1 MLCNNFNQLAYLCLN
16 LNTMLIDQLYQI
28 YKEFPKVCTD
38 TRQISKD
45 CLFFALKGDN
55 FNGNSFADQALEAGA
70 KYVVL
75 DDPEFYKEDPAYIL
89 VDDVLSSLQDL
100 ARFHR
105 KHLKMPFI
113 GITGTNGK
121 TTSKE
126 LLNSVLSQKYHT
138 YATKGNLNNHIGVP
152 LTILSL
158 TEDIEIAIVEMGANH
173 VHEIEFLCGISNPT
187 HGFIT
192 NVGKAHLEGFGSF
205 EGVMQAKGELYDY
218 LNANQGQIYIQGDNE
233 YLLQMAANRNLKDV
247 IYYGFTE
254 KNQIQGGLVVAD
266 PFLTIFWK
274 NKDDAE
280 RQEVKTNLTGAYN
293 IENMLAAV
301 ALGKTFGLST
311 EQINAGLGNYVP
323 QNNRSQISK
332 TDKNTIIA
340 DYYNANASSMAA
352 ALGNLDVIQADRK
365 VAILGDMFE
374 MGDQSEVEHR
384 KVIEKAKSLNLDRL
398 IFVGKAFYAQRDDQ
412 ASYFESTDALKED
425 LVENPLDD
433 YLILLKASRGM
444 AFEKLM
450 EVL

>member
-1 MLCNNFNQLAYLCLN
+1 
-16 LNTMLIDQLYQI
+16 MLIDQLYQI

-105 KHLKMPFI
+105 KHLRMPFI

-218 LNANQGQIYIQGDNE
+218 LKANQGQIYIQGDNE

>member
-1 MLCNNFNQLAYLCLN
+1 
-16 LNTMLIDQLYQI
+16 MLIDQLYQI

-89 VDDVLSSLQDL
+89 VEDVLSSLQDL

-233 YLLQMAANRNLKDV
+233 YLLQMAADRNLKDV
-247 IYYGFTE
+247 IYYGFSE

-340 DYYNANASSMAA
+340 DYYNANASSMSA

-425 LVENPLDD
+425 LLENPLDD

>member
-1 MLCNNFNQLAYLCLN
+1 
-16 LNTMLIDQLYQI
+16 MLIDQLYQI

-233 YLLQMAANRNLKDV
+233 YLLLMAADRNLKDV

-412 ASYFESTDALKED
+412 ASFFESTDALKED

>member
-1 MLCNNFNQLAYLCLN
+1 MQ
-16 LNTMLIDQLYQI
+16 IDQLYQI
-28 YKEFPKVCTD
+28 YKEFPKICTD
-38 TRQISKD
+38 TRQISQD

-55 FNGNSFADQALEAGA
+55 FNGNSFAGQALQAGA

-75 DDPEFYKEDPAYIL
+75 DDPEFYREDPAYIL
-89 VDDVLSSLQDL
+89 VEDVLTSLQEL
-100 ARFHR
+100 AKFHR

-126 LLNSVLSQKYHT
+126 LLHSVLSQKYHT

-158 TEDIEIAIVEMGANH
+158 TEDVEIAIVEMGANH
-173 VHEIEFLCGISNPT
+173 VGEIAFLCSISQPT

-205 EGVMQAKGELYDY
+205 EGVMKAKGELYDY
-218 LNANQGQIYIQGDNE
+218 LKAHDGQIYMQGDNE
-233 YLLQMAANRNLKDV
+233 FLQQMAAARKLENV
-247 IYYGFTE
+247 IYYGFSE
-254 KNQIQGGLVVAD
+254 NNDIQGGLVVAD

-274 NKDDAE
+274 TQAE
-280 RQEVKTNLTGAYN
+280 EHHNEVKTNLTGAYN

-301 ALGKTFGLST
+301 ALGNTFELATEEINSGLS
-311 EQINAGLGNYVP
+311 NYIP

-352 ALGNLDVIQADRK
+352 ALANLDVIQADRK

-374 MGDQSEVEHR
+374 MGDQSEAEHK
-384 KVIEKAKSLNLDRL
+384 KVIEKAKSLKVDQL
-398 IFVGKAFYAQRDDQ
+398 IFVGKAFYALREDG
-412 ASYFESTDALKED
+412 AAFYENTED
-425 LVENPLDD
+425 LKKELQEHPLED
-433 YLILLKASRGM
+433 YMILLKASRGM
-444 AFEKLM
+444 AFEKLI

>member
-1 MLCNNFNQLAYLCLN
+1 
-16 LNTMLIDQLYQI
+16 MLIDQLYQI

-89 VDDVLSSLQDL
+89 VEDVLSSLQDL

-311 EQINAGLGNYVP
+311 EEINAGLGNYVP

>member
-1 MLCNNFNQLAYLCLN
+1 
-16 LNTMLIDQLYQI
+16 MLIDQLYQI

-89 VDDVLSSLQDL
+89 VEDVLSSLQDL

-425 LVENPLDD
+425 LLENPLDD

>member
-1 MLCNNFNQLAYLCLN
+1 MQIA
-16 LNTMLIDQLYQI
+16 QLYQI

-70 KYVVL
+70 KYVVI
-75 DDPEFYKEDPAYIL
+75 DDKNFYREDPAFIL
-89 VDDVLSSLQDL
+89 VEDVLAALQDL

-105 KHLKMPFI
+105 KHLKMPFV

-173 VHEIEFLCGISNPT
+173 VGEIAFLCGISQPT

-205 EGVMQAKGELYDY
+205 EGVMKAKGELYDF
-218 LNANQGQIYIQGDNE
+218 LRDHQGQIYVQGDNE
-233 YLLQMAANRNLKDV
+233 YLMQMAADRDLKDV
-247 IYYGFTE
+247 IHYGFSE
-254 KNQIQGGLVVAD
+254 QNDIQGGLVVAD
-266 PFLTIFWK
+266 PYLTIFWNAK
-274 NKDDAE
+274 GEEE
-280 RQEVKTNLTGAYN
+280 RQEVKTHLTGAYN

-311 EQINAGLGNYVP
+311 EQINDGLSNYVP
-323 QNNRSQISK
+323 QNNRSQITK
-332 TDKNTIIA
+332 TKKNTIIA

-352 ALGNLDVIQADRK
+352 ALSNLDVIQADRK

-374 MGDQSEVEHR
+374 MGDQSEIEHR
-384 KVIEKAKSLNLDRL
+384 KVIEKAKSLKLDRL
-398 IFVGKAFYAQRDDQ
+398 IFVGKAFYALKDDE
-412 ASYFESTDALKED
+412 ASFFASTDELKKELQEHPLED
-425 LVENPLDD
+425 
-433 YLILLKASRGM
+433 YMILLKASRGM

>member
-1 MLCNNFNQLAYLCLN
+1 
-16 LNTMLIDQLYQI
+16 MLIDQLYQI

>member
-1 MLCNNFNQLAYLCLN
+1 
-16 LNTMLIDQLYQI
+16 MLIDQLYQI

-89 VDDVLSSLQDL
+89 VEDVLSSLQDL

-126 LLNSVLSQKYHT
+126 LLNSVLSQKYYT

-205 EGVMQAKGELYDY
+205 EGVMQTKGELYDY

>member
-1 MLCNNFNQLAYLCLN
+1 
-16 LNTMLIDQLYQI
+16 MLIDQLYQI

-89 VDDVLSSLQDL
+89 VEDVLSSLQDL

-274 NKDDAE
+274 NKDDAA

>member
-1 MLCNNFNQLAYLCLN
+1 
-16 LNTMLIDQLYQI
+16 
-28 YKEFPKVCTD
+28 
-38 TRQISKD
+38 
-45 CLFFALKGDN
+45 
-55 FNGNSFADQALEAGA
+55 
-70 KYVVL
+70 
-75 DDPEFYKEDPAYIL
+75 
-89 VDDVLSSLQDL
+89 
-100 ARFHR
+100 
-105 KHLKMPFI
+105 MPFI

>member
-1 MLCNNFNQLAYLCLN
+1 
-16 LNTMLIDQLYQI
+16 MLIDQLYQI

-70 KYVVL
+70 KYVVI

-274 NKDDAE
+274 NKDDVE

-374 MGDQSEVEHR
+374 MGDQSEIEHR

>member
-1 MLCNNFNQLAYLCLN
+1 
-16 LNTMLIDQLYQI
+16 MLIDQLYQI

-70 KYVVL
+70 KYVVI

-89 VDDVLSSLQDL
+89 VEDVLSSLQDL

-218 LNANQGQIYIQGDNE
+218 LNDNQGQIYIQGDNE
-233 YLLQMAANRNLKDV
+233 YLLQMAADRNLKDV

-301 ALGKTFGLST
+301 ALGKTFGLSI
-311 EQINAGLGNYVP
+311 EEINAGLGNYVP

-332 TDKNTIIA
+332 TERNTIIA

-384 KVIEKAKSLNLDRL
+384 KVIEKAKSLKLDRL

-425 LVENPLDD
+425 LLENPLDD
-433 YLILLKASRGM
+433 FLILLKASRGM

>member
-1 MLCNNFNQLAYLCLN
+1 
-16 LNTMLIDQLYQI
+16 MLIDQLYQI

-70 KYVVL
+70 KYVVI

-89 VDDVLSSLQDL
+89 LEDVLSSLQDL

-113 GITGTNGK
+113 GVTGTNGK

-274 NKDDAE
+274 NKDDAA

-412 ASYFESTDALKED
+412 ASYFESTDALKEN

>member
-89 VDDVLSSLQDL
+89 VEDVLSSLQDL

-311 EQINAGLGNYVP
+311 EEINAGLGNYVP

>member
-1 MLCNNFNQLAYLCLN
+1 
-16 LNTMLIDQLYQI
+16 MLIDQLYQI

-70 KYVVL
+70 KYVVI

-89 VDDVLSSLQDL
+89 VEDVLSSLQDL

-218 LNANQGQIYIQGDNE
+218 LNDNQGQIYIQGDNE
-233 YLLQMAANRNLKDV
+233 YLLQMAADRNLKDV

-301 ALGKTFGLST
+301 ALGKTFGLGI
-311 EQINAGLGNYVP
+311 EEINAGLGNYVP

-332 TDKNTIIA
+332 TERNTIIA

-384 KVIEKAKSLNLDRL
+384 KVIEKAKSLKLDRL

-425 LVENPLDD
+425 LLENPLDD
-433 YLILLKASRGM
+433 FLILLKASRGM

>member
-1 MLCNNFNQLAYLCLN
+1 MQIA
-16 LNTMLIDQLYQI
+16 QLYQI
-28 YKEFPKVCTD
+28 YKEFPKICTD

-55 FNGNSFADQALEAGA
+55 FNGNSFADKALEAGA
-70 KYVVL
+70 KYVII
-75 DDPEFYKEDPAYIL
+75 DDKDFYRENQAYLL
-89 VDDVLSSLQDL
+89 VEDVLSSLQDL

-126 LLNSVLSQKYHT
+126 LLNSVLSQKYNS

-158 TEDIEIAIVEMGANH
+158 TDDIEIAIVEMGANH
-173 VHEIEFLCGISNPT
+173 VHEIAFLCEISQPT

-205 EGVMQAKGELYDY
+205 EGVMKAKAELYDY
-218 LNANQGQIYIQGDNE
+218 LQEHDGQIYVQGDNE
-233 YLLQMAANRNLKDV
+233 YLMQMAKDRNLQNV
-247 IYYGFTE
+247 TYYGFSE
-254 KNQIQGGLVVAD
+254 KNEIQGGLVIAD
-266 PFLTIFWK
+266 PYLTIFWK
-274 NKDDAE
+274 LNNE
-280 RQEVKTNLTGAYN
+280 EQRQEVKTHLTGAYN

-301 ALGKTFGLST
+301 ALGKTFGLTT
-311 EQINAGLGNYVP
+311 EEINNGLANYTP
-323 QNNRSQISK
+323 QNNRSQI
-332 TDKNTIIA
+332 TTTEKNTIIA

-365 VAILGDMFE
+365 IAILGDMFE
-374 MGDQSEVEHR
+374 MGDQSEIEHK
-384 KVIEKAKSLNLDRL
+384 KVIEKAKSLKLDRL
-398 IFVGKAFYAQRDDQ
+398 IFVGKSFYALKDAE
-412 ASYFESTDALKED
+412 ASYFESTED
-425 LVENPLDD
+425 LKQELLEQPLDD
-433 YLILLKASRGM
+433 YMILLKASRGM

>member
-1 MLCNNFNQLAYLCLN
+1 
-16 LNTMLIDQLYQI
+16 MLIDQLYQI

-70 KYVVL
+70 KYVVI

-89 VDDVLSSLQDL
+89 LEDVLSSLQDL

-274 NKDDAE
+274 NKDDAV

-412 ASYFESTDALKED
+412 ASYFESTDALKEN